1 MIWNQLPQF
10 LVSGI
15 TSGSIYALIALGF
28 GIIHNA
34 TGIVN
39 FAQGEFVMLGAM
51 AMISF
56 TGGMGMPIFVAFPL
70 AVLIVMGVGDTPDLP
85 NLNFGHESTSVLG
98 CIEADFCTQI
108 PIIQHQFFFEI
119 YIISCSSSGRGGKR
133 RVSYQKRVVE

>member
-39 FAQGEFVMLGAM
+39 LLCWGQ
-51 AMISF
+51 
-56 TGGMGMPIFVAFPL
+56 
-70 AVLIVMGVGDTPDLP
+70 
-85 NLNFGHESTSVLG
+85 
-98 CIEADFCTQI
+98 
-108 PIIQHQFFFEI
+108 
-119 YIISCSSSGRGGKR
+119 
-133 RVSYQKRVVE
+133 

>member
-51 AMISF
+51 SMISLSR
-56 TGGMGMPIFVAFPL
+56 GMGMPIFIALPL
-70 AVLIVMGVGDTPDLP
+70 AVLIVMGVGWLMEIGPVRRARSNNILILVMITVGASITMREVAMLIWGKTPRFFQQDH
-85 NLNFGHESTSVLG
+85 GRESHEG
-98 CIEADFCTQI
+98 
-108 PIIQHQFFFEI
+108 
-119 YIISCSSSGRGGKR
+119 SS
-133 RVSYQKRVVE
+133 

>member
-39 FAQGEFVMLGAM
+39 AH
-51 AMISF
+51 I
-56 TGGMGMPIFVAFPL
+56 
-70 AVLIVMGVGDTPDLP
+70 
-85 NLNFGHESTSVLG
+85 
-98 CIEADFCTQI
+98 
-108 PIIQHQFFFEI
+108 
-119 YIISCSSSGRGGKR
+119 CSISSGGPYCDGGGLAHGNR
-133 RVSYQKRVVE
+133 ACAQSALE